1 MGKKKKQTQK
11 KRQVKAL
18 KRRAQQKAVRKQ
30 RNVLKSRRKMPG
42 IPGGMP
48 PHMQQM
54 AEQLMQFS
62 MPIIEM
68 AQPETPGQMNALAVI
83 TQGFWAAFQQQ
94 NLEKRAEMLEQ
105 TREAYESMP
114 WAAVP
119 FDELAENLL
128 QRHIYLAPKAHSE
141 EERSRY
147 SEAELAAAMEVNFG
161 EVESALE
168 AGTEAEDTAAAVPGS
183 IPIAE
188 SPDLSEIIPAG
199 RPARREVPDLT
210 DIVSEILPGSATE
223 DESTAEPI
231 SATVLSPGEMDP
243 EAALS
248 LLEGAEREG
257 FSALGAELK
266 ARHAEADFIDESD
279 PVRQKLL
286 DFQSRLVDIFEIY
299 LQQKGV
305 AEPVAAAHAQ
315 ALRPFFDPF
324 LKEYHQ
330 ASIFTADAEQ
340 AEEYLLDFYVRKT
353 ARTPES
359 DRYALNAFTLFFEL
373 AEKMECSEH
382 GAEIVAQI
390 EQLREEF
397 EEFVRE

>member
-1 MGKKKKQTQK
+1 
-11 KRQVKAL
+11 
-18 KRRAQQKAVRKQ
+18 
-30 RNVLKSRRKMPG
+30 
-42 IPGGMP
+42 
-48 PHMQQM
+48 MQQM

-62 MPIIEM
+62 MPIIQM
-68 AQPETPGQMNALAVI
+68 AEPETPGQMNALAAI

-94 NLEKRAEMLEQ
+94 DMEKRAEMLEQ
-105 TREAYESMP
+105 TRAAYESMP

-141 EERSRY
+141 AERSRY
-147 SEAELAAAMEVNFG
+147 SEEELAAAMAVSFG
-161 EVESALE
+161 EVESAVE
-168 AGTEAEDTAAAVPGS
+168 AGTEAEDTAAEAPGS

-188 SPDLSEIIPAG
+188 SLDLSEIIPAG

-231 SATVLSPGEMDP
+231 SATVLSPGEMEP

-248 LLEGAEREG
+248 LLDGTERQT
-257 FSALGAELK
+257 FTASGAELK
-266 ARHAEADFIDESD
+266 ERHAEADFIDEND

-286 DFQSRLVDIFEIY
+286 DFQNRLVDLFENY

-305 AEPVAAAHAQ
+305 DKPVAAAHAQ

-324 LKEYHQ
+324 LKDYHQ
-330 ASIFTADAEQ
+330 ASIFAADADQ
-340 AEEYLLDFYVRKT
+340 VEEYLLDFYVRKI
-353 ARTPES
+353 ARSEET
-359 DRYALNAFTLFFEL
+359 DRYALNAFKLFFEL
-373 AEKMECSEH
+373 VEKLGYTKN
-382 GAEIVAQI
+382 GADIIAQI
-390 EQLREEF
+390 EELREEF